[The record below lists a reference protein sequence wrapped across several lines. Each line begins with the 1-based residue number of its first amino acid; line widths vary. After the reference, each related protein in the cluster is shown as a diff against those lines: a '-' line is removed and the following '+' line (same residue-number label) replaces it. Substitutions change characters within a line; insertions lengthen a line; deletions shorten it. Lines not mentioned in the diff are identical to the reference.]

1 MWRCQFSLLV
11 CPSSYYFI
19 YIFFLIS
26 SIVLF
31 NMCRRSAP
39 VASSYLLM
47 YSLHVELILL
57 GYDGE
62 DMIVLGTSGGGD
74 DLVCNVV
81 IFLGRVD
88 FFRAYRG
95 FDVQFVGIYL
105 PLWTSACIFV
115 ALTSILWLFLAPLGL
130 PPCLPLPQ
138 SPIPTLLLYL
148 DTLTSLIHKRIKAM
162 PVYCYQH
169 CSYLT
174 YSILL

>member
-47 YSLHVELILL
+47 YSLHVELILM

-62 DMIVLGTSGGGD
+62 DMIVLGTSGCGD

-95 FDVQFVGIYL
+95 FDVYSVGISL
-105 PLWTSACIFV
+105 SLWTFACTFF
-115 ALTSILWLFLAPLGL
+115 ALTSNLWLFLALFGL
-130 PPCLPLPQ
+130 LPCLPQL
-138 SPIPTLLLYL
+138 
-148 DTLTSLIHKRIKAM
+148 
-162 PVYCYQH
+162 
-169 CSYLT
+169 
-174 YSILL
+174 

>member
-1 MWRCQFSLLV
+1 MGRCQFSLLV

-47 YSLHVELILL
+47 YSLHVKLTLL

-62 DMIVLGTSGGGD
+62 DMIVVGTSGCGD

-88 FFRAYRG
+88 FFRACRG
-95 FDVQFVGIYL
+95 FDVQSVWISL

-115 ALTSILWLFLAPLGL
+115 ALTSILWLFLALFGLLTCLSPLR
-130 PPCLPLPQ
+130 
-138 SPIPTLLLYL
+138 SPICHGFLLLL
-148 DTLTSLIHKRIKAM
+148 DF
-162 PVYCYQH
+162 
-169 CSYLT
+169 
-174 YSILL
+174 